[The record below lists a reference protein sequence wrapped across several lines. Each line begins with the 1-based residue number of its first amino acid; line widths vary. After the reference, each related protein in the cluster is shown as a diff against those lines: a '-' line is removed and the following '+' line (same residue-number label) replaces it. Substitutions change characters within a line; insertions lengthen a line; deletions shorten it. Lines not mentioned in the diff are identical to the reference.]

1 MERHMVGGP
10 LYKHFDLERKNARQA
25 DARLSQRLQRLERV
39 CLYHMKS
46 LTREQ
51 RHFQKELQRLQEDIV
66 KKKLSSDLRN
76 GIQKRP
82 EDVLVSSPPRG
93 KKHGGPHTN
102 NVRVLATNM
111 TQEMYRTKSQMPLFH
126 HAGFKDAMKSKE
138 QSLSQNYRASHFTAE
153 KPQAQEK
160 DFMSP
165 PKGKDSNK
173 GISILCQHQDV
184 SINTLDQG
192 PGSSPVC
199 ESGTAHMD
207 ETRPKDVS
215 LKPDPNAGKQS
226 PLNPME
232 CARNLKG
239 ESVTPTFLELF
250 AKVRNA
256 HYLRH
261 RVPPESERLL
271 SIGEIFGHKE
281 SLQPRTGQECKN
293 RGYNLSLNEQYKY
306 TKKEGRDESSDNTL
320 RGAHMS
326 RMSSK
331 I

>member
-10 LYKHFDLERKNARQA
+10 LSKHFDLERKNARQA

-39 CLYHMKS
+39 CLYHMKL

-51 RHFQKELQRLQEDIV
+51 RQLQKELQRLREDIV

-111 TQEMYRTKSQMPLFH
+111 TQETYRTKSQMPLFH
-126 HAGFKDAMKSKE
+126 HAGFKDATKSKE

-153 KPQAQEK
+153 KPQAQEE

-192 PGSSPVC
+192 PGS
-199 ESGTAHMD
+199 
-207 ETRPKDVS
+207 
-215 LKPDPNAGKQS
+215 
-226 PLNPME
+226 
-232 CARNLKG
+232 
-239 ESVTPTFLELF
+239 
-250 AKVRNA
+250 
-256 HYLRH
+256 
-261 RVPPESERLL
+261 
-271 SIGEIFGHKE
+271 
-281 SLQPRTGQECKN
+281 
-293 RGYNLSLNEQYKY
+293 
-306 TKKEGRDESSDNTL
+306 
-320 RGAHMS
+320 
-326 RMSSK
+326 
-331 I
+331 